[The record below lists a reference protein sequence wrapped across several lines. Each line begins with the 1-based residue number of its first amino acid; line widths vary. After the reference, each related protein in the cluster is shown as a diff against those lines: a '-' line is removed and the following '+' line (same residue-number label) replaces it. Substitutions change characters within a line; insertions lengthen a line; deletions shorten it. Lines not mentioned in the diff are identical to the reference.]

1 MNTRIAK
8 GFNFLAPFYDFL
20 ARLVIGKSIVVSQ
33 LYFLRR
39 FKECQHVLIVGGGS
53 GWLLDSL
60 YKECPDVRID
70 YIDVSS
76 GMINKAKIKSRN
88 SQRVNFITGTED
100 DIPDRLY
107 DGVITNFYLDMFD
120 EKGLNIVIGKVNRSL
135 TNSAF
140 WVVTDFVIVR
150 RRHEL
155 MVWWMYRFFRII
167 TRIEAR
173 RLPDWQ
179 SYMKVA
185 GNELLESKKFENGF
199 IVANLYSTTQLNSN
213 PYSKI

>member
-1 MNTRIAK
+1 MNSRIAK
-8 GFNFLAPFYDFL
+8 GFDFLAPFYDVL

-39 FKECQHVLIVGGGS
+39 FKECQHVLILGGGS

-60 YKECPDVRID
+60 CKECPNVRID

-88 SQRVNFITGTED
+88 NQRINFIKGTED

-120 EKGLNIVIGKVNRSL
+120 EKRLNVVIEKVKGSL
-135 TNSAF
+135 TNSSLWA
-140 WVVTDFVIVR
+140 VTDFVSEQR
-150 RRHEL
+150 GYRMML
-155 MVWWMYRFFRII
+155 WWMYGFFRII
-167 TRIEAR
+167 ARIEAR

-185 GNELLESKKFENGF
+185 TNELLESKKFKNGF
-199 IVANLYSTTQLNSN
+199 IVTNLYLV
-213 PYSKI
+213 KDLLK